1 MTRNLHCQM
10 KRIAPTQGL
19 TLLFLMAL
27 SLLVLLFHSRIPL
40 WRTLLFRY
48 FLLIGF
54 LLILRLSTEG
64 RFKSQWGE
72 FLNAFSP
79 ILYVIL
85 IYESLG
91 DLIQYLR
98 SDIDAILI
106 QMDRMIFGTHPTL
119 WTERWIVPWLTDLMS
134 LFYVSYYFLP
144 VIFVVLLYLKK
155 RRIEF
160 NESIFILTF
169 GYYLSFIG
177 YILFP
182 AIGPRFTLAHLQSV
196 PLEGSF
202 LTDFVRDTLNYL
214 EHNKRDCMPSGHTQ
228 IALMVLYLA
237 YRYERVLFYIYL
249 PIICGLIL
257 STVYLRYHY
266 VVDLFAGILTA
277 LGCLLVAPR
286 IYAYWVEERGA
297 S

>member
-48 FLLIGF
+48 FLLISF

-182 AIGPRFTLAHLQSV
+182 AIGPRFTLVHLQSV

-286 IYAYWVEERGA
+286 IYAYWVEKRGA

>member
-1 MTRNLHCQM
+1 M